1 MKNNFLIGTWV
12 RRFLVEYMVSERNLS
27 INTRHSYRDTLLLLL
42 PFVAIKLGSSVDRL
56 AIEDVSA
63 DCVRL
68 FLLDLEQSRGC
79 KITTR
84 NHRLA
89 AIRSLARFIGDNSPE
104 HISWCGSIRAIPIK
118 KTTQRLMNYLD
129 KEEMDA
135 LLSSPDCRTA
145 QGCRDHAL
153 LLFLYNS
160 GARAEE
166 AANLTIID
174 LNLLASPSVKLFG
187 KGRKERCCPLWPT
200 TVGVLTPLVAN
211 RGSGERVFLNRCGQP
226 MTRFGIHTMVE
237 RHVFKTNA
245 RMPSLATKRI
255 SPHTIRH
262 STAMA
267 LLRAGVDI
275 NTIRAWLGH
284 VSIDTTNIYAEI
296 DLEMKA
302 KALAKCEAATEN
314 QPRQHWREDQSLMK
328 FLKAL

>member
-12 RRFLVEYMVSERNLS
+12 RRFLIEYIVSERNLS
-27 INTRHSYRDTLLLLL
+27 INTQHSYRDTLLVLL
-42 PFVAIKLGSSVDRL
+42 PFAAGKLGISVDRL
-56 AIEDVSA
+56 SIEDVSA
-63 DCVRL
+63 DCVRH
-68 FLLDLEQSRGC
+68 FLQDLEKSRGC

-89 AIRSLARFIGDNSPE
+89 AIRSLGRFIGENSPE
-104 HISWCGSIRAIPIK
+104 HIAWCGSIRALPIK
-118 KTTQRLMNYLD
+118 KTTKRLMHYLD

-135 LLSSPDCRTA
+135 LLSSPDCRTV

-166 AANLTIID
+166 AACLTIAD
-174 LNLLASPSVKLFG
+174 LSLFESPSVKLFG
-187 KGRKERCCPLWPT
+187 KGRKERRCPLWAIT
-200 TVGVLTPLVAN
+200 IGALTPLVAN
-211 RGSGERVFLNRCGQP
+211 REPGARVFLNRCGQP

-237 RHVFKTNA
+237 RHVSKTNA
-245 RMPSLATKRI
+245 LMPSLATKKI

-275 NTIRAWLGH
+275 NAIRAWLGH

-302 KALAKCEAATEN
+302 KALAKFEVATEN
-314 QPRQHWREDQSLMK
+314 QPKQHWREDQSLMK
-328 FLKAL
+328 FLQNL